1 LFVLYFCV
9 LICVLP
15 VYTILYCR
23 LLLVFYIV
31 LSDDLFY
38 SFIVNVHGLSK

>member
-1 LFVLYFCV
+1 
-9 LICVLP
+9 
-15 VYTILYCR
+15 